1 MYYDQVIANLLD
13 RMGVAPLQTL
23 SQQPG
28 IQTGYRVVV
37 YYVDG
42 RAAHSVATLLG
53 KARHAD
59 QLLTVV
65 YAGLF
70 DGRALRHTVPRDAYE
85 RFTRA
90 LQRVRFDQLDDQSAT
105 LVDAKTVW
113 RVERAS
119 GALYRRVLLTPHTI
133 ETPYTAIVNAIDDD
147 LAAAIRE
154 IPA

>member
-1 MYYDQVIANLLD
+1 MYYDQAIADVID
-13 RMGVAPLQTL
+13 RMGLASLRSL

-37 YYVDG
+37 YYVDR

-59 QLLTVV
+59 QSLTVV
-65 YAGLF
+65 YDGLF
-70 DGRALRHTVPRDAYE
+70 DGRALRHTVSRDAYD

-90 LQRVRFDQLDDQSAT
+90 LQRVRFDQLDDQSAA
-105 LVDAKTVW
+105 LLDAKTVW

-119 GALYRRVLLTPHTI
+119 GALYRRVLLTPDTI

-147 LAAAIRE
+147 LTAAIRE